1 MLTPAEALTPPT
13 TPPIKPPMAVPI
25 PGQMHEPIAAP
36 AQAPPV
42 PPTAPA
48 PLQAV
53 RLPNSFPDILP
64 EQSLTVSGMTLTVKA
79 AVAVITFV
87 EAVREGRLRAAAPVS
102 ARLPTPSAVFSIT
115 FRPTPERMAA
125 SMTLLALFCRTAVVA
140 RPALVLRNCC
150 VATPAIMVLVAVF
163 PAWMPEALRASPLVA
178 PWLLAETKVVTAEMA
193 PAVTDASA

>member
-87 EAVREGRLRAAAPVS
+87 EAVRERRLRAAAPVS

-140 RPALVLRNCC
+140 RPALSFKVEVMIYCPYPVHCEPGISFIFECQRVIL
-150 VATPAIMVLVAVF
+150 LSKSVF
-163 PAWMPEALRASPLVA
+163 LSFLSKKA
-178 PWLLAETKVVTAEMA
+178 
-193 PAVTDASA
+193 